1 MGASGRGTCGG
12 VGGEDT
18 EAEEREEEERHED
31 GCRRRRRA
39 YQAFTMIRGATN
51 ELDGIIILY
60 GRSTTLKSFERSPVF
75 GVL

>member
-1 MGASGRGTCGG
+1 